1 MAPKLETARL
11 ILRQWT
17 GDDVEAWG
25 DMNAD
30 PRVMEFFPSTTPRER
45 SYEQA
50 ASMRA
55 GLENNGY
62 GWFVMERKDEPGFA
76 GVMALDDIRYEL
88 PFLPL
93 REIGWRLP
101 VKSWGRGYATE
112 AANALL
118 KFAFE
123 ELRWPEVIAMTAAIN
138 LRSRR
143 VMERL
148 GMTHD
153 ASEDFDH
160 PRVPDNLPIKR
171 HVLYRISAKGEAFLD

>member
-1 MAPKLETARL
+1 VIETPRL
-11 ILRQWT
+11 RLRQWT
-17 GDDVEAWG
+17 DGDVEAWA

-30 PRVMEFFPSTTPRER
+30 ARVMEFFPGPMPRER

-55 GLENNGY
+55 NLEKNGY

-76 GVMALDDIRYEL
+76 GIMALDDIRYEL
-88 PFLPL
+88 PFRPL

-101 VKSWGRGYATE
+101 VKSWGHGYATE
-112 AANALL
+112 AAGALL
-118 KFAFE
+118 RFAFE
-123 ELRWPEVIAMTAAIN
+123 DLHWPQLIAMTAAIN

-148 GMTHD
+148 HMTHD
-153 ASEDFDH
+153 PSEDFDH
-160 PRVPDNLPIKR
+160 PRVPEGMPIKR
-171 HVLYRISAKGEAFLD
+171 HVLYRISA